1 MECKISNIKFQFKQ
15 MKKIFF
21 LAGIVCLSLAALA
34 QAKIVKYFDKL
45 PTENK
50 HGYAITYKVGK
61 YKVEADNYCAIVVDD
76 KNGYLQITDDGTGGG
91 TFVLELAIFKTAKGE
106 DILAVNNYSYS
117 GDGREEG
124 AIKFFDVANKMAAM
138 TMSVWPDI
146 GYIEDLLHNG
156 VNKADIAPFEKSEYI
171 YCTLPRVGTTIT
183 MHLGYKTLDYA
194 CDQDKDK
201 NACALKQKITPSKL
215 VWNKKTSFFDLK

>member
-1 MECKISNIKFQFKQ
+1 
-15 MKKIFF
+15 MKKIILSTCIACF
-21 LAGIVCLSLAALA
+21 SLAASA
-34 QAKIVKYFDKL
+34 QTKIVKYFDKI
-45 PTENK
+45 PDENK
-50 HGYAITYKVGK
+50 HGYAITFKDGK
-61 YKVEADNYCAIVVDD
+61 YKVVSETQSSIIVDE
-76 KNGYLQITDDGTGGG
+76 KNGYLKIEDSGTGGG
-91 TFVLELAIFKTAKGE
+91 TFVLELAIFKTAQGV
-106 DILAVNNYSYS
+106 DILAVNNYSFS

-124 AIKFFDVANKMAAM
+124 EIKFLDVANKMTAI

-156 VNKADIAPFEKSEYI
+156 VTKADITPYEKSEYI

-194 CDQDKDK
+194 CYQDKDK
-201 NACALKQKITPSKL
+201 KACALKQKITPSKL